1 MSVNSALTATAPVR
15 QQLPVPQFFSFN
27 QRMPLPGGPT
37 SASGPTRKRSDLGL
51 LSWCLQVGPDEVRSS
66 HFGEKL
72 EALRSAQGGW
82 LSPPLGP
89 FQAPESPGLPLRG
102 TRYKS
107 HGARRPLRRP
117 AHVVAL
123 QAAALSLYPCKSPPW
138 LPGPPRGKGP
148 RATAWI
154 CLDS

>member
-82 LSPPLGP
+82 LSPPVGSVSGSRKPGSALERHTL
-89 FQAPESPGLPLRG
+89 QVTWSKEAPETSCSRG
-102 TRYKS
+102 GPS
-107 HGARRPLRRP
+107 GCCPVP
-117 AHVVAL
+117 V
-123 QAAALSLYPCKSPPW
+123 SL
-138 LPGPPRGKGP
+138 
-148 RATAWI
+148 
-154 CLDS
+154 